1 MQQVTQVQILACV
14 TKQIEDFNEKMTENS
29 IIATVIISILG
40 FNFVWLVVQFTV
52 YFVSRGK
59 QSNNCLRVVYSGA
72 FVWLCV
78 VIELIG
84 NALLVWLLASSR
96 DNAPACGLIVFPF
109 VGTMGITCS
118 LNWQI
123 TVEDDCLVYRNYL
136 RKVKMFYISEV
147 TEINIGL
154 RGNIFVCIGNKK
166 IRLESCL
173 TNRDKLLIKLSLN
186 GIPTRVQGGSK

>member
-1 MQQVTQVQILACV
+1 
-14 TKQIEDFNEKMTENS
+14 MTENS
-29 IIATVIISILG
+29 IIAIVIISILG
-40 FNFVWLVVQFTV
+40 CNFLWIVAQFAM

-59 QSNNCLRVVYSGA
+59 QSKDCLTVVYSKS

-84 NALLVWLLASSR
+84 NALVIWLLASGR

-123 TVEDDCLVYRNYL
+123 TVENDFIVYRNYI
-136 RKVKMFYISEV
+136 RKVQTYHISEV
-147 TEINIGL
+147 TEIYLGL
-154 RGNIFVCIGNKK
+154 RGSIFICIGSKR
-166 IRLESCL
+166 IRLEACL
-173 TNRDKLLIKLSLN
+173 TNREKLLITLSQN
-186 GIPTRVQGGSK
+186 GVSTKIHKGVI